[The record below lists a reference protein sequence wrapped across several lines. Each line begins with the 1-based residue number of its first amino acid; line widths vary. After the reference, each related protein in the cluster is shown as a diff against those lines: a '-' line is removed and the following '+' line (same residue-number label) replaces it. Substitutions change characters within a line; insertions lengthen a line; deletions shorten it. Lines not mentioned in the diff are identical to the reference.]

1 MNALITIL
9 ENSRQYTLSVAEAM
23 PEKEYHSTIVE
34 GAFDF
39 CELMNHIAY
48 GIGWWKD
55 NFIMGTKTTW
65 EPPAV
70 KKGKQEIIGY
80 LGAAYDGLSKAVE
93 TKGEQAAAGF
103 HATLDHITHHR
114 GQAVL
119 HLRARGIQ
127 PPEYTY

>member
-1 MNALITIL
+1 MNAMITIL

-23 PEKEYHSTIVE
+23 PEKEYHSQIVE

-39 CELMNHIAY
+39 RELMNHIAY
-48 GIGWWKD
+48 GIEWWKD
-55 NFIMGTKTTW
+55 NFITGTKTAW

-70 KKGKQEIIGY
+70 RKGKKEIVGS
-80 LGAAYDGLSKAVE
+80 LDVAYDGLRRAIEK
-93 TKGEQAAAGF
+93 KGEEAASGF

-119 HLRARGIQ
+119 HLRSRGIQ